1 MLSRLLPII
10 SMEEEEATVSPLTQA
25 IVRARVISSI
35 EAEVVLSKEV
45 GEIPD
50 CHDSRRH
57 ATTAVG
63 HSHTLMDVQLR
74 ENSVERV

>member
-1 MLSRLLPII
+1 MLSRLLQIV

-25 IVRARVISSI
+25 IVRARVISSR

-45 GEIPD
+45 GEIPVR
-50 CHDSRRH
+50 HDSPPH
-57 ATTAVG
+57 AATAVD

-74 ENSVERV
+74 ENNIERV

>member
-1 MLSRLLPII
+1 MLSRLLPIV
-10 SMEEEEATVSPLTQA
+10 SMEEEEATVSPLTQP
-25 IVRARVISSI
+25 IVRARVISSR

-45 GEIPD
+45 KEIPD
-50 CHDSRRH
+50 CHDSPRH

-74 ENSVERV
+74 ENSIERV

>member
-1 MLSRLLPII
+1 
-10 SMEEEEATVSPLTQA
+10 MEEEEATVSPLTQT
-25 IVRARVISSI
+25 IVRARVISSR

-50 CHDSRRH
+50 CHDSPRH
-57 ATTAVG
+57 TAAAVG

-74 ENSVERV
+74 GSSAERV

>member
-1 MLSRLLPII
+1 MLSRLLPIVC
-10 SMEEEEATVSPLTQA
+10 MEEVEVTVSPLIQA
-25 IVRARVISSI
+25 IVRATVISSR

-50 CHDSRRH
+50 RHDSPRH
-57 ATTAVG
+57 VATAVG

-74 ENSVERV
+74 EKSVEHV